1 MFTQK
6 FAKNPFAVIF
16 VLIYLIGVYTHVVLY
31 LSPFFFIPSIGV
43 GIGGVLLLMK
53 NIRRIGKAHLK
64 SILGVLTI
72 GGLTVLFAP
81 EAGLYFG
88 ERVKG
93 LAYLSY
99 SMGFA
104 YALFLELRQWERREV
119 AGLFKLLSILIVV
132 GCLLE
137 NYTRFRG
144 VSDAF
149 RFAVFRSGVYEGF
162 DRDLETF
169 GMIRP
174 KLFTSEPSYVAL
186 LFLFFSTIWLGL
198 SQERRKYLYHG
209 LLTAMALFQI
219 RSPIILL
226 AAPIALVVMFYL
238 DYGGLRNFLRMLGMR
253 ELVAVMFIAL
263 FVVTFLYVAFS
274 TIMAR
279 RVQLILAGRGQSF
292 AARIVAPPLIAYQT
306 IKEYPVFGAGI
317 TGKEAIEEQMG
328 DIFIALGF
336 AFAVQKWKA
345 ADALV
350 HKNANFFWLH
360 WIYFGLLGG
369 IGVLWLVY
377 RLMKSLG
384 VTHFYFCFMTLLI
397 ISQTT
402 GGYVGTRTWTI
413 VFMVFLVST
422 FRGATRTNNVPQIH
436 NAPNPGSGAYAQ

>member
-1 MFTQK
+1 MFIQK
-6 FAKNPFAVIF
+6 FVKNPFAVIF

-53 NIRRIGKAHLK
+53 NVRRIRISHLGP
-64 SILGVLTI
+64 ILGVLTI
-72 GGLTVLFAP
+72 GGLTVFWGP
-81 EAGLYFG
+81 EASSYFG

-119 AGLFKLLSILIVV
+119 VGLFKLFSILIVV

-137 NYTRFRG
+137 NYTSFRN

-149 RFAVFRSGVYEGF
+149 RFAVFRSGVYEGV

-253 ELVAVMFIAL
+253 ELAAVMLIAL

-336 AFAVQKWKA
+336 AAAVQKWTKA
-345 ADALV
+345 GNLV

-384 VTHFYFCFMTLLI
+384 VTHFYFCSMTLLI

-413 VFMVFLVST
+413 VFMVFLVSA
-422 FRGATRTNNVPQIH
+422 FRGTANNVPQIQ

>member
-1 MFTQK
+1 MFIK
-6 FAKNPFAVIF
+6 KLVKNPFSVIF

-31 LSPFFFIPSIGV
+31 LSPFFFIPAIGV
-43 GIGGVLLLMK
+43 GVGGMLLLMK
-53 NIRRIGKAHLK
+53 NVRRIRISQLRL
-64 SILGVLTI
+64 ILGVLII
-72 GGLTVLFAP
+72 GGLTVFFAP
-81 EAGLYFG
+81 EAEIYFG
-88 ERVKG
+88 ERIKG
-93 LAYLSY
+93 LAYLTY

-104 YALFLELRQWERREV
+104 YALFLELRQWERGEV

-137 NYTRFRG
+137 NYTRFRE

-149 RFAVFRSGVYEGF
+149 RFAVFRSGVYESF
-162 DRDLETF
+162 DRDLMIF

-186 LFLFFSTIWLGL
+186 MFLFFSTVWLGL
-198 SQERRKYLYHG
+198 SQDRRKYVYYGALI
-209 LLTAMALFQI
+209 AMALFLI

-226 AAPIALVVMFYL
+226 AAPAALVVMFYL
-238 DYGGLRNFLRMLGMR
+238 DYGGVRNFLRILGMR
-253 ELVAVMFIAL
+253 ELVAVMLIAL
-263 FVVTFLYVAFS
+263 FVVAFLYVAFS
-274 TIMAR
+274 VVMLKR
-279 RVQLILAGRGQSF
+279 GQRILAGKDQSF
-292 AARIVAPPLIAYQT
+292 AARIVAPPLIAYET
-306 IKEYPVFGAGI
+306 VREYPVFGAGI

-336 AFAVQKWKA
+336 TAAVQKWTTEGT
-345 ADALV
+345 LV

-369 IGVLWLVY
+369 IGVLWLLY

-384 VTHFYFCFMTLLI
+384 VTHFCFCFMTLLV

-413 VFMVFLVST
+413 IFMVFLVST
-422 FRGATRTNNVPQIH
+422 FRGTNRTNNDHQIH
-436 NAPNPGSGAYAQ
+436 NAPNLGRGAYAQ